1 MVNMISDTIFLM
13 PMAFAVTFLLTFF
26 SIKFLKKKLP
36 QDMGRA
42 FAVNGANSKGKARGA
57 GIILIIV
64 YVLCMLMFMPL
75 SVERGCYLTLLV
87 AVMLTG
93 FFDDASKKPWGNL
106 TKGILDTGI
115 AVLTAASFLYF
126 NENTVTLALV
136 DVSFSIPVWLYGLLI
151 VLLVFGSINV
161 VNCTD
166 GVDGLCGSLSIV
178 TLGSFM
184 LLPEKLFSV
193 ESRNSIML
201 FIAVLLAY
209 LWFNTK
215 PSTVLMGDA
224 GSRAI
229 GLLVAIVALK
239 SHDPFLF
246 IPFAIV
252 MIFDGGLG
260 LFKLTVL
267 RIAKKVFRMKD
278 PTFMKKIRTPLHDH
292 VRKSFKEG
300 NRWEDPQVVWR
311 FLIIQTAI
319 STLTLLF
326 VK

>member
-1 MVNMISDTIFLM
+1 
-13 PMAFAVTFLLTFF
+13 
-26 SIKFLKKKLP
+26 
-36 QDMGRA
+36 
-42 FAVNGANSKGKARGA
+42 
-57 GIILIIV
+57 
-64 YVLCMLMFMPL
+64 MLMFMPL
-75 SVERGCYLTLLV
+75 SVERGCYLTLLL

-126 NENTVTLALV
+126 NENTVHLALV
-136 DVSFSIPVWLYGLLI
+136 DVTFTIPVWLYGLLI
-151 VLLVFGSINV
+151 VMLVFGSINV

-178 TLGSFM
+178 TLVSFM
-184 LLPEKLFSV
+184 ALPEIFISADSKNAIV
-193 ESRNSIML
+193 L
-201 FIAVLLAY
+201 FIAVLIAY

-246 IPFAIV
+246 IPFTIV

-267 RIAKKVFRMKD
+267 RIAKNVFRIKD
-278 PTFMKKIRTPLHDH
+278 PSFMKKIRTPLHDH
-292 VRKSFKEG
+292 ARKSLKEG
-300 NRWEDPQVVWR
+300 SRWEDQQVVWR
-311 FLIIQTAI
+311 FLIIQIAV
-319 STLTLLF
+319 SALTLLF
-326 VK
+326 IK